1 MAMLVARDAAAADQ
15 LVYPYPFP
23 LGPAIDVSCSNDE
36 VVVLC
41 PAWAVNGLLG
51 PGRHQWQ
58 SPEPGKPLAVYFV
71 LTGPVDVDFDMVTS
85 FTPPTT
91 GLPVTLRASGSV
103 LVRVADP
110 GMLIAQFVGL
120 PFDRVNDGLK
130 ASVATSV
137 ERLLGKVLPRKVAL
151 AGTPTMVTD
160 PAMRP
165 SLIEELTSYNPGIG
179 AVYGLQF
186 VRFVSLEVAQVGPD
200 LQPIDVG
207 GWLNA
212 RSSPGLAPPP
222 EAAGWVSGR
231 EPTGAG
237 ASPPLEVSGWIGGRE
252 PTGTGPAVTEVS
264 GWIGGRGDD
273 REDVTAKHTSSPA
286 LPVAAEPV
294 AEVAPS
300 PPAPP
305 AAPRRPRRRS
315 RDSRRAT
322 RPGRRDARPGVDG
335 RRPAPRR
342 DRALGH
348 AGLLRARDRRQRS
361 AAVGRA
367 APGHAAGLGT
377 ERFDMPAATRMCAHL
392 WAYVRCSL
400 VV

>member
-294 AEVAPS
+294 PEVAPS
-300 PPAPP
+300 PPAPTAVPAVP
-305 AAPRRPRRRS
+305 AAAAPS
-315 RDSRRAT
+315 T
-322 RPGRRDARPGVDG
+322 
-335 RRPAPRR
+335 PAEPPVLAAGTPVLVSMA
-342 DRALGH
+342 D
-348 AGLLRARDRRQRS
+348 GLLHAATVRS
-361 AAVGRA
+361 AMQGYYELEIGGSDQPLWVGQHQVT
-367 APGHAAGLGT
+367 PQ
-377 ERFDMPAATRMCAHL
+377 
-392 WAYVRCSL
+392 V
-400 VV
+400 